1 LAPTRGA
8 PPGAAAGDPLADLV
22 GPVVDALAAALS
34 AVPGI
39 DRAAIERQLDTAGG
53 DGWDLAL
60 PLHRIA
66 SAAKRP
72 ATELAAELAQSL
84 PDIPGVSRRFAVGAY
99 LNVEA
104 DPAWLAERT
113 LSTITA
119 RGVRYGATDA
129 TGVPVC
135 VEHTSANPN
144 APFHIGRVRNALIGD
159 TLARVLRAAG
169 HPVTTQYYVDDIG
182 RQSAMVTWIWS
193 QPRERWPPEIAA
205 TLEGAQ
211 ESDERADHYLG
222 RPYPAVAAYVK
233 AHPEA
238 AADLAAL
245 AERLERGEASPEHRR
260 YLEAILGGMLVSLA
274 RLGVGFDEFVWESSL
289 LHDGSVEAAVERL
302 RGAPHAVTESNG
314 ALAIDTTSYGLPK
327 EDARAIVLR
336 GNGTTMYVTRDV
348 AYHLQK
354 FARFPRVVDVLGQ
367 DHLLHARTLD
377 ALLEE
382 IGESRRPEYLLYQY
396 ITLPGGGRMST
407 RKGTVVWL
415 DSLLDE
421 ATDRARAEV
430 RTRHAEL
437 SEGEVEEIA
446 VALAGGAVRYLILRI
461 AADKAVTFRWEE
473 ALSFEG
479 RSGPFVQYA
488 YARATSL
495 LRKSAEDGVAPPA
508 VADGASLLG
517 EDERAL
523 VRVLARFPRVVA
535 AAARTTHVHTV
546 ATYTHDLA
554 EAFNRFYQGTP
565 VLKAPPAERASR
577 LALVAAARQTLGN
590 ALDLLGLSRLERM

>member
-1 LAPTRGA
+1 MAE
-8 PPGAAAGDPLADLV
+8 LV
-22 GPVVDALAAALS
+22 GPVVDALARAL
-34 AVPGI
+34 AGVPGF
-39 DRAAIERQLDTAGG
+39 DRTGIERQLDIAGG

-66 SAAKRP
+66 AAAKRP
-72 ATELAAELAQSL
+72 ATELAAELARDL
-84 PDIPGVSRRFAVGAY
+84 PDLTGISRRFAVGAY
-99 LNVEA
+99 LNLEA
-104 DPAWLAERT
+104 DPAWLAART
-113 LSTITA
+113 LESITS
-119 RGVRYGATDA
+119 RGPRYGFAETSGSA
-129 TGVPVC
+129 VC

-193 QPRERWPPEIAA
+193 QPKAAWPEEIRAS
-205 TLEGAQ
+205 LEGAN
-211 ESDERADHYLG
+211 ESEERPDHYLG
-222 RPYPAVAAYVK
+222 RPYPAVAAYTK

-238 AADLAAL
+238 AADLASL
-245 AERLERGEASPEHRR
+245 AERLERGDALPEHRR
-260 YLEAILGGMLVSLA
+260 FLEAILGGMLASLA
-274 RLGVGFDEFVWESSL
+274 RLGVSFDEFVWESSL
-289 LHDGSVEAAVERL
+289 LHDGSVEAVVGRL
-302 RGAPHAVTESNG
+302 RTAPHAVVEPNG
-314 ALAIDTTSYGLPK
+314 ALAIDTRSYGLPK
-327 EDARAIVLR
+327 EDAKAIILR

-354 FARFPRVVDVLGQ
+354 FARFPRVIDVLGQ

-382 IGESRRPEYLLYQY
+382 VGETRRPEFVLYQY

-430 RTRHAEL
+430 RQRHAEL
-437 SEGEVEEIA
+437 TEGEVEEIA
-446 VALAGGAVRYLILRI
+446 LGVAAGAVRYLILRI
-461 AADKAVTFRWEE
+461 AADKAVTFRWED

-479 RSGPFVQYA
+479 RSGPFVQYS

-495 LRKSAEDGVAPPA
+495 LRKAAEEGVTPPPLPDGTP
-508 VADGASLLG
+508 LTG

-523 VRVLARFPRVVA
+523 IRVLARFPRVVA

-546 ATYTHDLA
+546 ASYAHDLA
-554 EAFNRFYQGTP
+554 DAFNRFYQSTP
-565 VLKAPPAERASR
+565 VLKAEVAERDSR
-577 LALVAAARQTLGN
+577 LALVAATRQTLGN
-590 ALDLLGLSRLERM
+590 ALDLLGLVRLERM